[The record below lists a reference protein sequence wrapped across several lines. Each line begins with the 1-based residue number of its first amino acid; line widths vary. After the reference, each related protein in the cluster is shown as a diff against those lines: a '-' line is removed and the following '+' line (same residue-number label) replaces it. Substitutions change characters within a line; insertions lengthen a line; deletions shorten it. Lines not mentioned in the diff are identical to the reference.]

1 MPATFLEWPLG
12 QLVASELT
20 VTFKSLKSIELL
32 SVETPYVPGMCGF
45 CTARMILMSRS
56 QLIHPRHLCLFTFM

>member
-1 MPATFLEWPLG
+1 
-12 QLVASELT
+12 
-20 VTFKSLKSIELL
+20 LL